1 MSIRAG
7 LKTIVVATALD
18 GGSDGALEYARKLA
32 GAYGARIVLAHGVD
46 PVDYATVGG
55 VPGRVLTK
63 LPGEAQATLERMA
76 AELLQAGIPSHS
88 EVRQGEVT
96 EMLVR
101 VAKQYDAGL
110 ILVGTK
116 GRYGAGPVLVGS
128 VVEQLV
134 RVAPC
139 AVMAVAAD
147 WNAGPFRPTPGGPVL
162 LAMEKNE
169 ATPAAVDTALS
180 LAERFQRPLL
190 VVHARTA
197 AEASAFLNPCATTLD
212 QFGIHETGAVPVR
225 CMVKDGTP
233 VDAVVAAIEQNRPS
247 VLVVGVKRASAT
259 PGPHGTAFLLLARS
273 RVPVICVPPDAAE
286 KTERAERQEAIVG
299 S

>member
-1 MSIRAG
+1 MSIRNG

-63 LPGEAQATLERMA
+63 LPEEAQATLERMA

-147 WNAGPFRPTPGGPVL
+147 WNAGQFRPTPGGPVL

-169 ATPAAVDTALS
+169 AMAAAVDTALS
-180 LAERFQRPLL
+180 LAETFQRPLL

-197 AEASAFLNPCATTLD
+197 AEASAFLNPCATTLE
-212 QFGIHETGAVPVR
+212 QFGIHETGAVAVR
-225 CMVKDGTP
+225 CMVKDGTA

-247 VLVVGVKRASAT
+247 VLVVGGKRASGT
-259 PGPHGTAFLLLARS
+259 PGPHGTAFSPLARS
-273 RVPVICVPPDAAE
+273 RVPVICVPPDAMEKMESAE
-286 KTERAERQEAIVG
+286 SQEAIVG
-299 S
+299 R